1 MKLCDALCPMHKP
14 YCEFR
19 RQMYRPER
27 IIAGVH
33 NHVSLGMS
41 ISDFYLTFVDELPLN
56 AFLRPRHI
64 PRDGI
69 QLKGAGPVSDLS
81 DVLQSLVQ
89 AGEPVKGKALLDHI
103 GPLLPDVY
111 AQFEDYES
119 ALPTIPWI
127 RRPDDVEKAAWW
139 YLPDLLT
146 SLVQEW
152 QAWESGAETWLERVI
167 VTKQGL
173 DLLQRA
179 EPWDGLPARVVV
191 LDATGSGAIYRQLF
205 GKNVETYSPNVERKG
220 KVYQVVNRL
229 NGKGTFLEDVP
240 KTKNKKRLSKQ
251 GLEALELCRQIVET
265 KGYQRPGVVTFMEA
279 VPEFE
284 EVFGVGQVMYFHN
297 MRGSNDLVDCDAGF
311 IVGAPQPKDIRLME
325 AVKVLYPKRSKPF
338 NLVDHEGFHRP
349 ARSEE
354 LRSYQ
359 YFDERGQ
366 AWRMIGGF
374 WNDPDLN
381 ALADI
386 LREQELVQAI
396 HRFRPISREVPIF
409 VLTSIPTEEQL
420 DAIYENPGE
429 LLDVPEGI
437 GDWQAWHKL
446 IAWLNGQH
454 ERGLPV
460 TYQDIADAT
469 GKPEATVR
477 RWKWLDVILR
487 EFPDLWQTDRIAPSG
502 RGQPKRILTPRNNA
516 RSAPL

>member
-1 MKLCDALCPMHKP
+1 
-14 YCEFR
+14 
-19 RQMYRPER
+19 
-27 IIAGVH
+27 
-33 NHVSLGMS
+33 
-41 ISDFYLTFVDELPLN
+41 
-56 AFLRPRHI
+56 
-64 PRDGI
+64 
-69 QLKGAGPVSDLS
+69 
-81 DVLQSLVQ
+81 
-89 AGEPVKGKALLDHI
+89 
-103 GPLLPDVY
+103 
-111 AQFEDYES
+111 
-119 ALPTIPWI
+119 
-127 RRPDDVEKAAWW
+127 
-139 YLPDLLT
+139 
-146 SLVQEW
+146 
-152 QAWESGAETWLERVI
+152 
-167 VTKQGL
+167 
-173 DLLQRA
+173 
-179 EPWDGLPARVVV
+179 
-191 LDATGSGAIYRQLF
+191 
-205 GKNVETYSPNVERKG
+205 
-220 KVYQVVNRL
+220 
-229 NGKGTFLEDVP
+229 
-240 KTKNKKRLSKQ
+240 
-251 GLEALELCRQIVET
+251 
-265 KGYQRPGVVTFMEA
+265 
-279 VPEFE
+279 
-284 EVFGVGQVMYFHN
+284 
-297 MRGSNDLVDCDAGF
+297 VDCDAGF

-420 DAIYENPGE
+420 DAIYEDPGE